1 MPASYDHDA
10 VSHSHPTTALDAAD
24 KANASAITQET
35 ARAMAAELALAARVT
50 KLEGVTPPPVTPPPT
65 SPTPHDLQA
74 DINAAGNGTTID
86 LGGAWIATPGIISQA
101 KALTSQRS
109 RDAPAR
115 HRTRSG
121 AVGSWD
127 CSAGAAGS
135 TFDGMAMENG
145 RYAVLRLWSGANGI
159 SLHNATILGGYRMGV
174 IAWQIDGFQWLGGRS
189 ANNNAA
195 GGGEGYESGGIKLGT
210 STHPLLQG
218 VTFDH
223 IKGQGAWFDVGCA
236 NVTPPASSSM
246 THLRRAHGRDQ
257 RGPNLHEGFA
267 IWECGWG
274 DGRST
279 PRRVWGGGVLLSST
293 AGRDGAGNTMAWC
306 PVGIAAISQ
315 KRPHQRASRARRRR
329 QRHRREAGRAAVSTY
344 ATSRVRRSDW
354 GPWTPNSTA
363 TAAQLTAAGIPT
375 APQAGH

>member
-1 MPASYDHDA
+1 MTTDA
-10 VSHSHPTTALDAAD
+10 VSHSHSTTALDAAD

-74 DINAAGNGTTID
+74 DINAAGNGSTID

-101 KALTSQRS
+101 KALTIRNG
-109 RDAPAR
+109 RVTLPPVTALGPAQ
-115 HRTRSG
+115 S
-121 AVGSWD
+121 GSWE

-135 TFDGMAMENG
+135 TFDALTMENG

-159 SLHNATILGGYRMGV
+159 SLHNVTILGGYRMGV
-174 IAWQIDGFQWLGGRS
+174 ITWQIDGFQWLGGRS
-189 ANNNAA
+189 ANHNAA
-195 GGGEGYESGGIKLGT
+195 GGGEGYESGGIKMGA

-236 NVTPPASSSM
+236 NVHTTGLIIHDTTYAGLMDEIS
-246 THLRRAHGRDQ
+246 A
-257 RGPNLHEGFA
+257 GPNLHEGFA

-274 DGRST
+274 DGRINST
-279 PRRVWGGGVLLSST
+279 ALWGGGVLLSST
-293 AGRDGAGNTMAWC
+293 AGATARNGTMAWC
-306 PVGIAAISQ
+306 PCGVGAISQ
-315 KRPHQRASRARRRR
+315 
-329 QRHRREAGRAAVSTY
+329 AGRTSSVKGTTATGNAIAQSKGAPVITY
-344 ATSRVRRSDW
+344 NESGAPSDW

-363 TAAQLTAAGIPT
+363 TAAQLAAAGVPS
-375 APQAGH
+375 APQPGH